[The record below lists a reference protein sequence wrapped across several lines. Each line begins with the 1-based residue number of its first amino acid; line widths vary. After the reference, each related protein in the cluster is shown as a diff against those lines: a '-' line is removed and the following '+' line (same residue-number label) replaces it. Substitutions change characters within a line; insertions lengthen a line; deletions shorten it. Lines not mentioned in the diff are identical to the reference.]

1 MKWERKTGLTGC
13 DEKEMLQPRRYMPG
27 LDGLR
32 AVAVLAVIF
41 YHLNM
46 PWAPG
51 GLLGVCIFFV
61 LSGYLITDILMAQ
74 WNQGASMDLREFWLG
89 RARRLLPALFTML
102 GGVLAWILICEPHR
116 LASLWSEVLAAVF
129 YASNWWLIFHEVS
142 YFASFG
148 PPSPLGHLWSLAVE
162 GQFYLVWPLLLGLGL
177 RFVNRRR
184 LLGLIAAL
192 AIASAAAMTIIYQP
206 GLDPN
211 RVYYGTDTRAFALL
225 IGAVLALLWPSRKL
239 SAALPARQR
248 NTLDA
253 VGGAALLAI
262 LAMMV
267 LTDQYQSSLYYGGLL
282 LFSVIAA
289 VLIAVLAHPAG
300 RLGRLM
306 GAAPL
311 RWLGVWSY
319 GIYLW
324 HYPVITMT
332 SPAVNTGGPN
342 IGLAIFQTAL
352 CISLAAVSW
361 YFIEEPI
368 RRGKRR
374 QNLEQ
379 LPHAGKLRP
388 ALYSWWRR
396 APITSM
402 ICIFA
407 ALVLTVSGF
416 TMITQA
422 QQRAWPAE
430 TVAAGEPGG
439 VGEPSSIGGRALIGS
454 KAEVRLTPT
463 GGPASSGPETELGE
477 GSGNSPGAP
486 SPEGAAQPSDELDQV
501 TTGNG
506 AAVIDDSGL
515 VGDNYANGP
524 ETPVAPVTD
533 GESKPTQPTAPRDQ
547 HPGFTGKGVT
557 VIGDS
562 VMVGVAPELKRLCPE
577 MVVDAVIGRQVYQV
591 PQVIKDL
598 QARGALGNTV
608 VIEVG
613 SNGPFT
619 EKQFAEILNLLGN
632 DRRLVL
638 INARV
643 PKPWESAVNQDLA
656 RITAAHPNAAL
667 MDWYGASSGHDEYFR
682 NDGVHLLEAGAKAY
696 ASLLLDTLAP

>member
-1 MKWERKTGLTGC
+1 MERERNTGFTE
-13 DEKEMLQPRRYMPG
+13 DHNKEIHQSRRYMPG

-41 YHLNM
+41 YHLNL

-61 LSGYLITDILMAQ
+61 LSGYLITDILITQ
-74 WNQGASMDLREFWLG
+74 WNQGGSMNLREFWLG
-89 RARRLLPALFTML
+89 RVRRLLPALFTML

-184 LLGLIAAL
+184 LLGLITAL
-192 AIASAAAMTIIYQP
+192 VIASAAAMAIIYQP

-253 VGGAALLAI
+253 VGGAALLAL

-282 LFSVIAA
+282 LFSVITA

-324 HYPVITMT
+324 HYPVIILT
-332 SPAVNTGGPN
+332 SPAVNTGGTN
-342 IGLAIFQTAL
+342 IGLAVLQTML

-368 RRGKRR
+368 RHGKWR
-374 QNLEQ
+374 QHLEQ
-379 LPHAGKLRP
+379 LSPAGKLRR
-388 ALYSWWRR
+388 ALYNWWRR

-407 ALVLTVSGF
+407 VFATAVSGF
-416 TMITQA
+416 TMITHA
-422 QQRAWPAE
+422 QQRGWPAE
-430 TVAAGEPGG
+430 AVAAGEPG
-439 VGEPSSIGGRALIGS
+439 VATEPASIRGQASNGS
-454 KAEVRLTPT
+454 ETEVEPT
-463 GGPASSGPETELGE
+463 SNGGPASADAETGLGE
-477 GSGNSPGAP
+477 DSGSNPGAP
-486 SPEGAAQPSDELDQV
+486 ALTGMFPPAAGPNQV
-501 TTGNG
+501 NNGNG
-506 AAVIDDSGL
+506 AAVIDDSGP
-515 VGDNYANGP
+515 VGDNYASGP
-524 ETPVAPVTD
+524 ETPGAPVTD
-533 GESKPTQPTAPRDQ
+533 GEMKPAKPTVPQDQ

-562 VMVGVAPELKRLCPE
+562 VMVGVAPELKKLCPE

-598 QARGALGNTV
+598 QAQGALGNTV

-619 EKQFAEILNLLGN
+619 EKQFTEILNLLGN

-656 RITAAHPNAAL
+656 RIAASHPKAAL

-682 NDGVHLLEAGAKAY
+682 SDGVHLLEAGAKAY
-696 ASLLLDTLAP
+696 AWLLLDTLAP